1 MPFSRSALQ
10 PLTEELSRAADQ
22 GLSLPFWWRDDDA
35 VHPSSKLER
44 LIALTDRFGIR
55 PLLAVIPAK
64 ASPSLA
70 DWLAEANADAAQH
83 GYAHANHAAAGN
95 KSCEFP
101 DRLSTEEARNLLHA
115 GRRRMDALFG
125 RAWLPIFVP
134 PWNRFAERHC
144 ALLPACGF
152 KVYSGFGDAP
162 TLPDGVQAANVHIDI
177 MQWRPERRFLGAE
190 ACLAALAREVARRRQ
205 ASSSQ
210 NGTMAAPL
218 GLMTHHL
225 VHDEEAW
232 GFLERLAEYLSGMP
246 AVRWRSAVNFVS

>member
-10 PLTEELSRAADQ
+10 PLREELDRAADQ

-35 VHPSSKLER
+35 VHPSSKLDR

-83 GYAHANHAAAGN
+83 GYAHTNHAAAGS

-101 DRLSTEEARNLLHA
+101 DRLSTEEARSLLHA
-115 GRRRMDALFG
+115 GRRRMDAVFG

-134 PWNRFAERHC
+134 PWNRFAERHR
-144 ALLPACGF
+144 ALLPGCGL

-162 TLPDGVQAANVHIDI
+162 TLPDGVQPSNVHIDI
-177 MQWRPERRFLGAE
+177 MQWRPERRFLGTE
-190 ACLAALAREVARRRQ
+190 ACLAALAREVAQRRQ
-205 ASSSQ
+205 ASFGSGSAS
-210 NGTMAAPL
+210 TAPV
-218 GLMTHHL
+218 GVMTHHL

-232 GFLERLAEYLSGMP
+232 GFLDYLAEYLSGMP
-246 AVRWRSAVNFVS
+246 AVRWVRAVNFTS

>member
-1 MPFSRSALQ
+1 MPFSESEVE
-10 PLTEELSRAADQ
+10 PLAEELSRAADQ

-35 VHPSSKLER
+35 VHPSAKLER
-44 LIALTDRFGIR
+44 LATLTGRFGIR

-64 ASPSLA
+64 ASPALA
-70 DWLAEANADAAQH
+70 DWLAEADADAAQH
-83 GYAHANHAAAGN
+83 GYAHANHAAAGS

-101 DRLSTEEARNLLHA
+101 QQLSSEEACKLLQA

-144 ALLPACGF
+144 RLLPECGF
-152 KVYSGFGDAP
+152 EVYSGFGEAATP
-162 TLPDGVQAANVHIDI
+162 PGGLPSCNVHIDI
-177 MQWRPERRFLGAE
+177 MQWRPERRFVGTE
-190 ACLAALAREVARRRQ
+190 ASLAALTREVARRRQ
-205 ASSSQ
+205 ASVSQ
-210 NGTMAAPL
+210 NGVSAEPV

-232 GFLERLAEYLSGMP
+232 RFLECLAEYLAGIP
-246 AVRWRSAVNFVS
+246 AVRWIGAVNLVR

>member
-55 PLLAVIPAK
+55 PLLAVIPVK

-83 GYAHANHAAAGN
+83 GYAHANYAAAGS

-101 DRLSTEEARNLLHA
+101 DRLSTEEARNLLQA

-134 PWNRFAERHC
+134 PWNRFAERHR
-144 ALLPACGF
+144 ALLPGCSF
-152 KVYSGFGDAP
+152 KIYSGFGDPP
-162 TLPDGVQAANVHIDI
+162 TLPDGVHASNVHIDI
-177 MQWRPERRFLGAE
+177 MQWRPERRFLGTE
-190 ACLAALAREVARRRQ
+190 ACLAALAREVARRRRAPFRSNE
-205 ASSSQ
+205 AS
-210 NGTMAAPL
+210 AAPI
-218 GLMTHHL
+218 GVMTHHL
-225 VHDEEAW
+225 VHDEQAW
-232 GFLERLAEYLSGMP
+232 GFLECLAEYLSGMP
-246 AVRWRSAVNFVS
+246 SVQWRSAVNFVN